1 MSVARSPSSAGSQEL
16 TKRERSKVP
25 LVRRVTGAYVALIWV
40 RQHMIVLS
48 CFLGA
53 IPSLSLLSAIV
64 VFFFF
69 LAVLLLRFPSQDIPP
84 MFISPNVIRV
94 FLSFLLV
101 LNSVVVLDSLR
112 IYSLQ
117 FCYILLISP

>member
-1 MSVARSPSSAGSQEL
+1 
-16 TKRERSKVP
+16 
-25 LVRRVTGAYVALIWV
+25 
-40 RQHMIVLS
+40 MIVLS

-53 IPSLSLLSAIV
+53 IPSLSLVSAIV

-69 LAVLLLRFPSQDIPP
+69 FWLSCSQDIPP

-112 IYSLQ
+112 IYYFSFVTFYSYPHKWGL
-117 FCYILLISP
+117 